1 MRQMHATV
9 VATPCQHARHL
20 PVLPT
25 CHPPAHLPTC
35 YLPSGDSTYNV
46 RRWSL
51 GSSTTTP
58 TSGASLEPYPDKT
71 LLDYLRA
78 LAAEHGDKPAL
89 LFKGA
94 TVSYG
99 RLEAESDAFGA
110 ALVALGVRKGDRVA
124 LLLPNCPQFLVA
136 EFGIWKAGGIVVAL
150 NPTYSERELEQAL
163 DSTRS
168 SLAVVLTP
176 FYERVKHVQGRTG
189 VRHVIATSIKEYL
202 PTPLRLLFTLL
213 KEKKDGHRI
222 TPQAG
227 DPWMWAMVRQHRGQR
242 PSVEVTPDDRAVIL
256 SSGGTTGTPKGVV
269 GLHRHYVAAGLQLYE
284 WTKSAKQPWVDNIML
299 PLPLFHVYANVG
311 VQPMAFV
318 GPNPLS
324 LVPNPRDIADVLA
337 TIKRVKPAFFNGVP
351 TLYTAILN
359 HPDVRAG
366 KVDLSSIKLC
376 FSGASA
382 LMAETKKQFEAA
394 TGARSIEGYSLTEG
408 MMACCVNPVQGT
420 NKIGSIGVPIS
431 DVQVRIVDADTGTTR
446 MPAGEVGE
454 IILRAPQFMS
464 EYWNNPLETAEAL
477 RRHDGETWLHSGDL
491 GYMDD
496 DGFVFIV
503 DRKKDL
509 IKTSGFQVW
518 PREIEEVIS
527 APAGGARGRRRRR
540 ARSGE
545 GRGGEG
551 LGGAEAGREGHR
563 GRGAGVLPRASG
575 ALQGAGPRGVPHRAA
590 QDDGRQ
596 DPAACARGGGTR
608 RDPRLTAL
616 RRG

>member
-1 MRQMHATV
+1 MK
-9 VATPCQHARHL
+9 PWLQHYDSG
-20 PVLPT
+20 V
-25 CHPPAHLPTC
+25 PP
-35 YLPSGDSTYNV
+35 
-46 RRWSL
+46 SL
-51 GSSTTTP
+51 Q
-58 TSGASLEPYPDKT
+58 PYPDKT
-71 LLDYLRA
+71 LLDYLAA
-78 LAAEHGDKPAL
+78 LAADHGDKPAL

-94 TVSYG
+94 TVSYA
-99 RLEAESDAFGA
+99 RLAAESDAFGA
-110 ALVALGVRKGDRVA
+110 ALAAMGIRKGDRVA

-136 EFGIWKAGGIVVAL
+136 EFGVWKAGGIVVAL

-163 DSTRS
+163 DSTRAS
-168 SLAVVLTP
+168 VVVVLTP
-176 FYERVKHVQGRTG
+176 FYERVKRVQGRTG
-189 VRHVIATSIKEYL
+189 VRTVIPTSIKEYL

-222 TPQAG
+222 TAQPG
-227 DPWMWAMVRQHRGQR
+227 DPWMWSMLRSHRGQQ
-242 PSVEVTPDDRAVIL
+242 PSVTVGPDDRAVIL

-284 WTKSAKQPWVDNIML
+284 WTKTAKKPWVDNVML

-324 LVPNPRDIADVLA
+324 LIPNPRDIDDLLA

-394 TGARSIEGYSLTEG
+394 TGARIIEGYSLTEG
-408 MMACCVNPVQGT
+408 MMACCVNPVLGT

-431 DVQVRIVDADTGTTR
+431 DVQVRIVDADSGTTP

-454 IILRAPQFMS
+454 MILRAPQFMS
-464 EYWNNPLETAEAL
+464 EYWNNPLETIETL
-477 RRHDGETWLHSGDL
+477 REHDGETWVHTGDL
-491 GYMDD
+491 AYMDE
-496 DGFVFIV
+496 DGYFFIV

-518 PREIEEVIS
+518 PREIEEVIAALPSVLEVGVAGVPDAVKGEIAKAWVVLKPGAS
-527 APAGGARGRRRRR
+527 ATEDEVRAYCRERLAPYKVPGRVEFRTELPKTMVGKILRR
-540 ARSGE
+540 A
-545 GRGGEG
+545 
-551 LGGAEAGREGHR
+551 LAADD
-563 GRGAGVLPRASG
+563 
-575 ALQGAGPRGVPHRAA
+575 RAA
-590 QDDGRQ
+590 
-596 DPAACARGGGTR
+596 ATAR
-608 RDPRLTAL
+608 
-616 RRG
+616 

>member
-1 MRQMHATV
+1 VEPWIKQYDA
-9 VATPCQHARHL
+9 
-20 PVLPT
+20 
-25 CHPPAHLPTC
+25 
-35 YLPSGDSTYNV
+35 DV
-46 RRWSL
+46 RPSL
-51 GSSTTTP
+51 G
-58 TSGASLEPYPDKT
+58 PYPEKT

-78 LAAEHGDKPAL
+78 LAAEHGNKPAL

-94 TVSYG
+94 TVSYA

-110 ALVALGVRKGDRVA
+110 ALVAMGVRKGDRVA

-136 EFGIWKAGGIVVAL
+136 EFGVWKAGGIVVAL

-189 VRHVIATSIKEYL
+189 VRHVIPTSIKEYL
-202 PTPLRLLFTLL
+202 PAQLRLLFTLL

-227 DPWMWAMVRQHRGQR
+227 DPWMRTMVRQHLGQR

-269 GLHRHYVAAGLQLYE
+269 GLHRHYVAAGLQLHE
-284 WTKSAKQPWVDNIML
+284 WTKSAQEPWVDNIML

-394 TGARSIEGYSLTEG
+394 TGARLVEGYSLTEG
-408 MMACCVNPVQGT
+408 MMACCVNPVKGT

-431 DVQVRIVDADTGTTR
+431 DVQLRIVDADTGTTP

-454 IILRAPQFMS
+454 MILRAPQFMS
-464 EYWNNPLETAEAL
+464 EYWNNPLETAETL
-477 RRHDGETWLHSGDL
+477 RQHDGETWVHTGDL

-527 APAGGARGRRRRR
+527 AHPAVLEVGVAGVPDPVKGEVAKAWVVLKPGEKATEDEVRAYCRQRLAPYKVPGRVEFRTELPKTMVGKILRR
-540 ARSGE
+540 A
-545 GRGGEG
+545 
-551 LGGAEAGREGHR
+551 LAADD
-563 GRGAGVLPRASG
+563 RAS
-575 ALQGAGPRGVPHRAA
+575 ASAA
-590 QDDGRQ
+590 IPG
-596 DPAACARGGGTR
+596 
-608 RDPRLTAL
+608 
-616 RRG
+616 